1 MTKLVS
7 SSFGAISVL
16 MMAFIFNAMS
26 IETVKSGDPLKAIMK
41 QGWSDINNYRNDLQ
55 KSDLSQKK
63 LQAKAKKDLV
73 GKTVR
78 FNGYIKLLKPHFA
91 KDFDYYLTKE
101 LEIDCLPIIKS
112 EEYCG
117 KDNPDYFRVIF
128 NGSGA
133 SKRDMDIM
141 LKPNKNKYIK
151 QKGDMEVNTLDD
163 GNYEVNTFNKS
174 YNLQAKIKNVHFN
187 CLTKDCNEN
196 ALTIHIDEWKFTK
209 LP

>member
-7 SSFGAISVL
+7 SSFRAISVL
-16 MMAFIFNAMS
+16 MMAFLVNSMS
-26 IETVKSGDPLKAIMK
+26 NEVVNIKDPIHTIMK
-41 QGWSDINNYRNDLQ
+41 NGWADINDYRGDLQ
-55 KSDLSQKK
+55 VSSLSSKK
-63 LQAKAKKDLV
+63 LQSKAKKDLV

-78 FNGYIKLLKPHFA
+78 FNGYLKLLRPHFA

-117 KDNPDYFRVIF
+117 LDNPSYFRVIF

-141 LKPNKNKYIK
+141 MKPSKKCPSNFVVLLCPITASLA
-151 QKGDMEVNTLDD
+151 TLS
-163 GNYEVNTFNKS
+163 VVS
-174 YNLQAKIKNVHFN
+174 LQ
-187 CLTKDCNEN
+187 E
-196 ALTIHIDEWKFTK
+196 
-209 LP
+209 